1 MLIIIFPLN
10 PFTSIN
16 KYNSFAY
23 VNARTETRVR
33 QLNFDRRRR
42 TFVPCRMI
50 RMLNRPV
57 IRNGSRIWEYR
68 TKRARK
74 RTWTSLIVARGGEE
88 ACENQRNQ
96 SGASVGWRI
105 RPRFNPGLLT
115 SKLNFSFNNLDG
127 RAKFAA
133 PPNSFTRMRSRD
145 NL

>member
-50 RMLNRPV
+50 RILNRPV
-57 IRNGSRIWEYR
+57 IRKQNMGISNEENVDEFNRRSGRRRGVRES
-68 TKRARK
+68 TKSKWRK
-74 RTWTSLIVARGGEE
+74 CWM
-88 ACENQRNQ
+88 ENQ
-96 SGASVGWRI
+96 AEI
-105 RPRFNPGLLT
+105 
-115 SKLNFSFNNLDG
+115 
-127 RAKFAA
+127 
-133 PPNSFTRMRSRD
+133 
-145 NL
+145 

>member
-50 RMLNRPV
+50 RILNRPV
-57 IRNGSRIWEYR
+57 IRKQNMGISNEESAKENVDEFNRRSGRRRGVRESMKSKW
-68 TKRARK
+68 RK
-74 RTWTSLIVARGGEE
+74 CWM
-88 ACENQRNQ
+88 ENQ
-96 SGASVGWRI
+96 AEI
-105 RPRFNPGLLT
+105 
-115 SKLNFSFNNLDG
+115 
-127 RAKFAA
+127 
-133 PPNSFTRMRSRD
+133 
-145 NL
+145 